1 MLGMLLEEDFVLCHP
16 IVIGELSMGDLKE
29 RRSLLLHLSRLNRPR
44 TATWRETRE
53 FVEKRELYGR
63 GVQWNDV
70 QLLASCVLEPGC
82 KLWTRDVRLAVM
94 AEDCGVEYS
103 L

>member
-1 MLGMLLEEDFVLCHP
+1 MRILVDTNIWVHHFRRADPMLGMLLEEDFVLCHP

-53 FVEKRELYGR
+53 FVKKRELYGR
-63 GVQWNDV
+63 GV
-70 QLLASCVLEPGC
+70 
-82 KLWTRDVRLAVM
+82 
-94 AEDCGVEYS
+94 
-103 L
+103 